1 MIPTVCPDD
10 AALIALLRGA
20 GIGASQDGIESHVG
34 ECARCQLRLEHLAG
48 GPAASAIKTAFPSA
62 ASSAASPHLHEVMRR
77 MIDPLSGMTPGP
89 SATVRQPQLERYEVQ
104 GVIGAGGMGAVFRAR
119 DPRLKRPVAIKTL
132 RIAEDDGGLAERFL
146 REAEAIAAIRSD
158 YVVSVYDLGVE
169 RGVPFLV
176 MELVEGG
183 SLAEQ
188 IDGAGNLAFPRV
200 LKLATEIASALA
212 SAHAV
217 GVIHRDVKP
226 RNVLYD
232 RAADRYKLTDFGLVK
247 FQDRPSMTATGA
259 MAGTPEYMSPEQAEG
274 RSLDARSDLFSLGG
288 LLYAACTGASPFQ
301 AETAVASI
309 MRVCRE
315 APRPLQRVDPA
326 IPDWF
331 GQLVASLLEK
341 HPSHRPASA
350 GEVLALLARQAA
362 PSASLVRRQTSM
374 KRRALLGSA
383 GVVAFAAIAFA
394 AQMFWP
400 SGATTTT
407 AVTPIRGPLLPFRVG
422 ADRRDFASLND
433 AVNAAA
439 SGDVIEIHG
448 NGPFPCLPIAL
459 GDKEVTLRGDSDSHP
474 VLVFAPIDVKESKP
488 AISAAGSIALEGLE
502 VRFTQPGPAQDNARS
517 DVLVPTAINVS
528 GRLEITN
535 CIVSVAKRN
544 ACVRW
549 SGTSCEIRNSRLSA
563 PDGIGLAWRPRPDA
577 KLALSQNELAAGSCL
592 SVTIDATQIASD
604 SCDIRLD
611 ANTFQ
616 GDRLFRLRGAG
627 GPKHRFNIV
636 AERNRFEI
644 RRLIVLDWNLRGPKA
659 LARPNL
665 AEVKNRL
672 PRFFRWNESK
682 NAYSSSCQFLSHDST
697 LLREAEIEGAPSD
710 IAGWESFWGVSAT
723 GSLLGAI
730 PDADR
735 SLYGANQESVG
746 PGDAWRRRLEELD
759 ARKAAGQS
767 NK

>member
-1 MIPTVCPDD
+1 MNLTACPDD
-10 AALIALLRGA
+10 AALVGLLRGA
-20 GIGASQDGIESHVG
+20 KVDASLDGIESHVG
-34 ECARCQLRLEHLAG
+34 DCVRCQARLEQLAG
-48 GPAASAIKTAFPSA
+48 GPTAPTAENSHFDV
-62 ASSAASPHLHEVMRR
+62 ASSAASPFLDQVMRR
-77 MIDPLSGMTPGP
+77 MTDPLSGMTPGP

-132 RIAEDDGGLAERFL
+132 RISGDDGGLAERFL

-188 IDGAGNLAFPRV
+188 IDGAGRLAFQRV
-200 LKLATEIASALA
+200 LKLATEITSALA
-212 SAHAV
+212 AAHAV

-274 RSLDARSDLFSLGG
+274 RALDARSDLFSLGG
-288 LLYAACTGASPFQ
+288 LLYAACSGASPFQ
-301 AETAVASI
+301 AESAVASI
-309 MRVCRE
+309 MRVCRD
-315 APRPLQRVDPA
+315 APRALHHVDPA
-326 IPDWF
+326 IPAWF
-331 GQLVASLLEK
+331 AQLVAGLLEK
-341 HPSHRPASA
+341 NPSHRPASA
-350 GEVLALLARQAA
+350 VEVLSLLARQAP
-362 PSASLVRRQTSM
+362 PSISHIRRQPKSI
-374 KRRALLGSA
+374 RRSLIAVASGVALLGIA
-383 GVVAFAAIAFA
+383 TAAWK
-394 AQMFWP
+394 FWP
-400 SGATTTT
+400 SNTTVATSND
-407 AVTPIRGPLLPFRVG
+407 VPLRGPLQPFRVG
-422 ADRRDFASLND
+422 VGNQDFATLND
-433 AVNAAA
+433 AVDAAA

-448 NGPFPCLPIAL
+448 DGPFPCLPIAL
-459 GDKEVTLRGDSDSHP
+459 GDKELTLRGDGDSHP
-474 VLVFAPIDVKESKP
+474 VLVFAPIDVKETKP
-488 AISAAGSIALEGLE
+488 AISATRKLTLEGLE
-502 VRFTQPGPAQDNARS
+502 IRWTQPAPAADNARS
-517 DVLVPTAINVS
+517 DILVPTAINVA
-528 GRLEITN
+528 GKLEITH
-535 CIVSVAKRN
+535 CIVSVAMRN

-549 SGTSCEIRNSRLSA
+549 SGSSCEIRNSRLSA
-563 PDGIGLAWRPRPDA
+563 PDGIGLAWRPQADA
-577 KLALSQNELAAGSCL
+577 TLTLSRNELDAGSCL
-592 SVTIDATQIASD
+592 SVTIDATQIASN
-604 SCDIRLD
+604 SCDVRLD

-616 GDRLFRLRGAG
+616 GDRLFRLRGGG

-665 AEVKNRL
+665 AEVRNRL
-672 PRFFRWNESK
+672 PRFFRWSESK
-682 NAYSSSCQFLSHDST
+682 NAYAANCQFLSHDST

-710 IAGWESFWGVSAT
+710 IVGWESFWGASAT

-730 PDADR
+730 PEAER
-735 SLYGANQESVG
+735 SNYGANQELVG
-746 PGDAWRRRLEELD
+746 PGEAWRRRLDELD
-759 ARKAAGQS
+759 STKASDSA
-767 NK
+767 K